1 VRAGYVG
8 LQPLAHTVAG
18 RARAASLVELW
29 GSYGAAVG
37 QLWGSY
43 GAAMGEH
50 AGSPLT
56 LHRPHPRHG
65 LTCSLTHS
73 LTYRTRYVLR
83 DKESTVRVDLAQLRH
98 DHYSA
103 TAHPLGHY
111 PHPMPHPGS
120 PGGGGGTQ
128 AEGPLG
134 GASMGGLPLAVAVGP
149 MGHAATPMAR
159 PRPASEAGDWVSCG
173 NWAGDGAV
181 PRCAG
186 GPRCAGADLNP
197 SRLSTLRA
205 PSSPPSFRAISKHAL
220 ARVGKH
226 GGAAGE
232 ALLVVDLLT
241 NACKR

>member
-1 VRAGYVG
+1 MG
-8 LQPLAHTVAG
+8 Q
-18 RARAASLVELW
+18 LW

-37 QLWGSY
+37 QLWGSTLV
-43 GAAMGEH
+43 AH
-50 AGSPLT
+50 SPFIALT
-56 LHRPHPRHG
+56 LATDLLTNLLVPRHG

-220 ARVGKH
+220 ARVGKR
-226 GGAAGE
+226 GGAGG
-232 ALLVVDLLT
+232 
-241 NACKR
+241 RHF